1 MSVNLNIWLAGGGE
15 GRACVLLLPAN
26 DAFFTFVCIII
37 FSPPCNPSVV
47 VAVDRTEINMGDHPK
62 TEKLLPRTAS
72 TTFTASFVLAFINTL
87 SWNIEICP
95 LVCTCACV
103 TSGTARWSAQLR
115 QHRPQRFARRVS
127 TIFSFGGRLETIH
140 LARAKV
146 IKKSQ
151 EGEEKKVKFVW
162 EKKKRERN
170 KKKKLIV
177 VVNWSARE
185 SSCKTHL
192 VCHTHSVI
200 IIEDVVDADIP
211 PPPLLPDF
219 WRILNYNYK
228 FPSCRL
234 NDIRL
239 PDARSLGYKLG
250 RHPKVQ

>member
-140 LARAKV
+140 LARAKL

-151 EGEEKKVKFVW
+151 EGEEKKSEICVRKKETRKEQE
-162 EKKKRERN
+162 EKVDRRCKLKRTG
-170 KKKKLIV
+170 V
-177 VVNWSARE
+177 VVQNSLSLSHAQ
-185 SSCKTHL
+185 
-192 VCHTHSVI
+192 CHNHRRRRRRRY
-200 IIEDVVDADIP
+200 P
-211 PPPLLPDF
+211 PSPTSPRLL
-219 WRILNYNYK
+219 
-228 FPSCRL
+228 
-234 NDIRL
+234 
-239 PDARSLGYKLG
+239 A
-250 RHPKVQ
+250 HT